1 MEHFLSI
8 LSTQFDDLNGCL
20 VNCSSKGICQLNSNT
35 PMYECEC
42 DSHFSGSSCQH
53 DLRPCSSGPCL
64 NNGTCL
70 NINNDTS
77 FQCECQNTFY
87 GQFFEKQI
95 SICQNKTCNQK
106 GFCFNNRNTP
116 GLLWV

>member
-42 DSHFSGSSCQH
+42 DS
-53 DLRPCSSGPCL
+53 
-64 NNGTCL
+64 
-70 NINNDTS
+70 
-77 FQCECQNTFY
+77 
-87 GQFFEKQI
+87 
-95 SICQNKTCNQK
+95 
-106 GFCFNNRNTP
+106 
-116 GLLWV
+116 LLKC